1 MGWRIVHHLFG
12 WVFINSFNKEY
23 KSQEGAIIWFGTRF
37 EGSRGA
43 FWGIKE
49 GKKDILWDMDIKVYV
64 LDGVGMVTL
73 YILNTIL

>member
-1 MGWRIVHHLFG
+1 MVEYLLIHLIKN
-12 WVFINSFNKEY
+12 INHKR
-23 KSQEGAIIWFGTRF
+23 GAIIWFGISL

-73 YILNTIL
+73 YILYLNGEH